1 MEADKRIN
9 HTNSAQNLLIA
20 LSQCLRFYSRLP
32 VPKWTFEHDPHA
44 VPDFAIVPR
53 VLPIAGAIIGVPS
66 AVILVFLSWLGCSG
80 PLAACFA
87 VLGSVLVTGA
97 LHEDGLA
104 DVADGFGGGRTR
116 ERRLEIMADSRV
128 GAYGAAAMV
137 LALLIRVTAIGDLT
151 SACGFWAAAM
161 AVIAAASL
169 SRISGLLPLVFLTPA
184 RPGGRS
190 ASVGRPSP
198 VTITFAVIASI
209 MLSLAFLLIGGFHL
223 RGIALS
229 VIFSYIVASPMIVLS
244 ERMIGGQTGDVA
256 GATQQVAE
264 IVFLTTLL
272 VA

>member
-1 MEADKRIN
+1 MDVDNSESQA
-9 HTNSAQNLLIA
+9 NSAQSVLII

-32 VPKWTFEHDPHA
+32 VPKWSFEHDPHA

-53 VLPIAGAIIGVPS
+53 VLPLAGAIIGLPA
-66 AVILVFLSWLGCSG
+66 AVILLFLSWLGLSG
-80 PLAACFA
+80 SLAASFA
-87 VLGSVLVTGA
+87 VLVSVLVTGA
-97 LHEDGLA
+97 LHEDGLS
-104 DVADGFGGGRTR
+104 DVADGFGGGATR

-151 SACGFWAAAM
+151 NNSGFWAAAM
-161 AVIAAASL
+161 ALLAAAAV
-169 SRISGLLPLVFLTPA
+169 SRVSGLLPLVFLPPA

-190 ASVGRPSP
+190 ASVGQPSP
-198 VTITFAVIASI
+198 VTITIAVISSI
-209 MLSLAFLLIGGFHL
+209 FLGLALLLIGGFHL

-229 VIFSYIVASPMIVLS
+229 IIFSYIVALPMIVLS